1 MNKKELIKKALE
13 AQKKAYVPYSNFHVG
28 AAVLMKDGNV
38 YTGCNIEIASYSPT
52 LCAERTAILRPYL
65 KGAKK

>member
-1 MNKKELIKKALE
+1 
-13 AQKKAYVPYSNFHVG
+13 
-28 AAVLMKDGNV
+28 MKDGNV